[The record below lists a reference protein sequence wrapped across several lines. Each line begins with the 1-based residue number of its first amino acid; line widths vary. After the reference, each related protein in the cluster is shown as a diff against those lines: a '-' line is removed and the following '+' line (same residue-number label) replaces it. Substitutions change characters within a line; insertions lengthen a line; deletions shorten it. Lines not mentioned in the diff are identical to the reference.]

1 LRPGCEDETT
11 LAGGIIVQIKP
22 WPSGPLWRHGDF
34 LKLWG
39 AQTVSDFGARITR
52 EGLPLAAVLTIRA
65 TPAQLGLLAAL
76 TLGPGLVV
84 GLTAGGLVDRSRR
97 RSILI
102 GADLVRALVLASVP
116 LAAFLHWLTMS
127 QLYVAA
133 FVVGAASVLFDIADH
148 AYLPGLI
155 DRALLVEANAK
166 LGVTESVAEMG
177 GPALACILVQTLT
190 APVAIAVNAATYLVS
205 AIFLAGIR
213 RPEPNPPPA
222 KTSSSLGADLA
233 VGFAAVMQQPLVRPL
248 FITSLVQA
256 LFGAFFQTLYVVFAI
271 RTLGFSPAL
280 LGLTIAMGGVGA
292 LGGALVFPALSRR
305 MGFGPAII
313 VSAVVSAA
321 SAFLIPLAG
330 GPKALALAMMIA
342 AQLLGDSF
350 GVAMLIGIKS
360 LQQSVFPAHL
370 LGRVGAFMRAAGGAT
385 AIAGAIAGGLLAG
398 PFGIRATLLVGA
410 AGILVALAW
419 TIASPLR
426 RLRVLPAV
434 SA

>member
-1 LRPGCEDETT
+1 MQLK
-11 LAGGIIVQIKP
+11 L

-34 LKLWG
+34 LKLWA
-39 AQTVSDFGARITR
+39 AQSVSDFGARITR

-76 TLGPGLVV
+76 TLGPSLIV

-97 RSILI
+97 RSILV
-102 GADLVRALVLASVP
+102 ATDLIRALVLASVP
-116 LAAFLHWLTMS
+116 LAAFLHWLSMG

-155 DRALLVEANAK
+155 DRGLLVDANAK
-166 LGVTESVAEMG
+166 LSVTESVAEMG
-177 GPALACILVQTLT
+177 GPALAGILVQALT

-205 AIFLAGIR
+205 AAFLAGIR
-213 RPEPNPPPA
+213 TPEPKLPTP
-222 KTSSSLGADLA
+222 TVRSSLAADLA
-233 VGFAAVMQQPLVRPL
+233 VGYAAVMNEPLVRPL

-256 LFGAFFQTLYVVFAI
+256 LFGAFFQTLYVIFAI

-292 LGGALVFPALSRR
+292 LGGGLLFPALTRSV
-305 MGFGPAII
+305 GFGPAII
-313 VSAVVSAA
+313 VSAAVSAA
-321 SAFLIPLAG
+321 SAFLIPFAG
-330 GPKALALAMMIA
+330 GPMALAIAMMVA

-370 LGRVGAFMRAAGGAT
+370 LGRVGAAMRAAGGAT
-385 AIAGAIAGGLLAG
+385 AIVGAVAGGLLAG
-398 PFGIRATLLVGA
+398 PFGIRPMLFVAA
-410 AGILVALAW
+410 AGITLGLIW
-419 TIASPLR
+419 MIASPIRALR
-426 RLRVLPAV
+426 ALPPA

>member
-1 LRPGCEDETT
+1 MT
-11 LAGGIIVQIKP
+11 VQFKP

-34 LKLWG
+34 LKLWA
-39 AQTVSDFGARITR
+39 AQSVSDFGARITR

-76 TLGPGLVV
+76 TLGPGLIV

-97 RSILI
+97 RIILI
-102 GADLVRALVLASVP
+102 GADLARAVVLASVP
-116 LAAFLHWLTMS
+116 LAAFLHWLSMG

-155 DRALLVEANAK
+155 DRGLLVEANAK

-177 GPALACILVQTLT
+177 GPALAGILVQALT
-190 APVAIAVNAATYLVS
+190 APVAIAVNAVTYLVS
-205 AIFLAGIR
+205 ALFLAGIR
-213 RPEPNPPPA
+213 TPEPRLPPSETRP
-222 KTSSSLGADLA
+222 SLAADLA
-233 VGFAAVMQQPLVRPL
+233 VGFAAVMSEPLVRPL

-256 LFGAFFQTLYVVFAI
+256 LFGAFFQTLYVIFAI

-280 LGLTIAMGGVGA
+280 LGVTIAMGGVGA
-292 LGGALVFPALSRR
+292 LGGALLFPALTRWA
-305 MGFGPAII
+305 GFGPAII
-313 VSAVVSAA
+313 LAAVVSAA
-321 SAFLIPLAG
+321 SALLIPFAG
-330 GPKALALAMMIA
+330 GPKALAIAMMIA

-360 LQQSVFPAHL
+360 LQQSLFAGHL
-370 LGRVGAFMRAAGGAT
+370 LGRVGAAMRAAGGAA
-385 AIAGAIAGGLLAG
+385 AIVGAVAGGLLAG
-398 PFGIRATLLVGA
+398 PFGIRAMLFVAA
-410 AGILVALAW
+410 AGILVGLIW

-426 RLRVLPAV
+426 RLRALPLA

>member
-1 LRPGCEDETT
+1 MT
-11 LAGGIIVQIKP
+11 VQFKL
-22 WPSGPLWRHGDF
+22 WPSGPLWGHGDF
-34 LKLWG
+34 LKLWA
-39 AQTVSDFGARITR
+39 AQSVSDFGARITR

-76 TLGPGLVV
+76 TLGPSLVV

-97 RSILI
+97 RIILI
-102 GADLVRALVLASVP
+102 ATDLVRALVLASVP
-116 LAAFLHWLTMS
+116 LAAFLHWLSMG

-155 DRALLVEANAK
+155 ERSLLVEANAK

-177 GPALACILVQTLT
+177 GPALAGILVQALT
-190 APVAIAVNAATYLVS
+190 APVAIAVNAVTYLVS
-205 AIFLAGIR
+205 ALFLAGIR
-213 RPEPNPPPA
+213 TPEPRLPPPE
-222 KTSSSLGADLA
+222 TRSSLAADLA
-233 VGFAAVMQQPLVRPL
+233 VGFAAVMNEPLVRPL

-256 LFGAFFQTLYVVFAI
+256 LFGAFFQTLYVIFAI

-280 LGLTIAMGGVGA
+280 LGVTIAMGGVGA
-292 LGGALVFPALSRR
+292 LGGALLFPTLTRWV
-305 MGFGPAII
+305 GFGPAII

-321 SAFLIPLAG
+321 SAFLIPFAG
-330 GPKALALAMMIA
+330 GPKILAIAMMIA

-360 LQQSVFPAHL
+360 LQQSVFSAHL
-370 LGRVGAFMRAAGGAT
+370 LGRVGAAMRAAGGAI
-385 AIAGAIAGGLLAG
+385 AIVGAVAGGLLAG
-398 PFGIRATLLVGA
+398 PFGIRAMLFVAA
-410 AGILVALAW
+410 AGILVGLIW
-419 TIASPLR
+419 TIASPIR
-426 RLRVLPAV
+426 RLRALPLA

>member
-1 LRPGCEDETT
+1 MKLK
-11 LAGGIIVQIKP
+11 L
-22 WPSGPLWRHGDF
+22 WPRGPLWRHGDF
-34 LKLWG
+34 LKLWA
-39 AQTVSDFGARITR
+39 AQSVSDFGARITR
-52 EGLPLAAVLTIRA
+52 DGLPLAAVLTIRA

-76 TLGPGLVV
+76 TLGPSLVV

-116 LAAFLHWLTMS
+116 LAAFLHWLTMG
-127 QLYVAA
+127 QLYIAA

-155 DRALLVEANAK
+155 DRGLLVEANAK

-177 GPALACILVQTLT
+177 GPALAGILVQTLT
-190 APVAIAVNAATYLVS
+190 APVAIAVNAVTYLVS
-205 AIFLAGIR
+205 ALFLAGIR
-213 RPEPNPPPA
+213 RPEPSLPPPA
-222 KTSSSLGADLA
+222 VRPSLGADLA

-256 LFGAFFQTLYVVFAI
+256 LFGAFFQTLYVIFAI
-271 RTLGFSPAL
+271 RVLGFSPAV

-292 LGGALVFPALSRR
+292 LGGALLFPALSRGL
-305 MGFGPAII
+305 GFGPAII
-313 VSAVVSAA
+313 VSAAVSAA
-321 SAFLIPLAG
+321 SALLIPLAG
-330 GPKALALAMMIA
+330 GPKILALAMMIT

-360 LQQSVFPAHL
+360 LQQSVFSAHL
-370 LGRVGAFMRAAGGAT
+370 LGRVGAVMRAAGGAT
-385 AIAGAIAGGLLAG
+385 AIVGAIAGGLLAG
-398 PFGIRATLLVGA
+398 PFGMRPTLFVAA
-410 AGILVALAW
+410 AGILAALIW

-426 RLRVLPAV
+426 RLRDLPLA
-434 SA
+434 AA

>member
-1 LRPGCEDETT
+1 L
-11 LAGGIIVQIKP
+11 QIRR

-34 LKLWG
+34 LKLWA

-52 EGLPLAAVLTIRA
+52 EGLPLAAVLTIHA
-65 TPAQLGLLAAL
+65 TPAELGLLAAL
-76 TLGPGLVV
+76 TLGPSLVV

-102 GADLVRALVLASVP
+102 ATDLLRALVLASVP
-116 LAAFLHWLTMS
+116 LAAFLHWLSMG
-127 QLYVAA
+127 QLYLAA

-155 DRALLVEANAK
+155 DRALLVDANAK
-166 LGVTESVAEMG
+166 LGVTESIAEMG
-177 GPALACILVQTLT
+177 GPALAGILVQALT
-190 APVAIAVNAATYLVS
+190 APIAIAVNAATYLVS

-213 RPEPNPPPA
+213 APEPRLSPPP
-222 KTSSSLGADLA
+222 TRPSLGADLA
-233 VGFAAVMQQPLVRPL
+233 VGFAAVMSQPLVRPI

-256 LFGAFFQTLYVVFAI
+256 LFGAFFQSLYVVFAI
-271 RTLGFSPAL
+271 RVLGLTPAV

-313 VSAVVSAA
+313 VSALVSAA
-321 SAFLIPLAG
+321 SALLIPLAG
-330 GPKALALAMMIA
+330 AAKPLAVAMLVA

-360 LQQSVFPAHL
+360 LQQTVLPSNL
-370 LGRVGAFMRAAGGAT
+370 LGRVGAFMRAATGGA

-398 PFGIRATLLVGA
+398 PLGMGGTLFLGAGGIV
-410 AGILVALAW
+410 VALIW
-419 TIASPLR
+419 MVVSPLR
-426 RLRVLPAV
+426 RLRALPPA
-434 SA
+434 AA